1 MVTNRSWRQFKIGS
15 RLLNCTRSEDDLL
28 DQHLAERLSI
38 VIRNGRAVVLRVACF
53 EGNEG
58 KDLI

>member
-1 MVTNRSWRQFKIGS
+1 MVISRSWRQFKIGS
-15 RLLNCTRSEDDLL
+15 KLLNCTRFEDDLL

-38 VIRNGRAVVLRVACF
+38 VIQNERAVVLRIVYF

-58 KDLI
+58 KDRI